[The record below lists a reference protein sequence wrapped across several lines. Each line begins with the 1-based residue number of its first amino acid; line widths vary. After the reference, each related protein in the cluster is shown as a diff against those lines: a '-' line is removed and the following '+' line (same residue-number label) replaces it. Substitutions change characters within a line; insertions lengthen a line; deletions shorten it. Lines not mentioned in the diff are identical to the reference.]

1 MTSDEEHANGN
12 ARSASECADPIEAH
26 TDGGS
31 GARHDSE
38 TLPAEIRES
47 VPDYDDE
54 YLDRVSDRLMYSY
67 DLDADV
73 VVDGERF
80 DLYAEMRMRTQ
91 KQFLHPALSYA
102 DHDTMEYLFARR
114 VSTPTVG
121 EVERLVAFAHDVA
134 DDRVDGDEQHFGTD
148 VTVVLV
154 ADRIPDAVAEFVD
167 GFRDR
172 TLLKFGYYGHYE
184 VNLVVVTP
192 ADDRLVASE
201 AADIAEAFRLWE
213 PVEQPAEGFFS
224 RFAKRFWR

>member
-1 MTSDEEHANGN
+1 MSENAAPDEAPRREP
-12 ARSASECADPIEAH
+12 EE
-26 TDGGS
+26 
-31 GARHDSE
+31 
-38 TLPAEIRES
+38 LPAEVREA

-67 DLDADV
+67 DLDRDV

-80 DLYAEMRMRTQ
+80 DMTAEMRVRNQ

-102 DHDTMEYLFARR
+102 DHDLMEFVFARR
-114 VSTPTVG
+114 VATPSVDA
-121 EVERLVAFAHDVA
+121 VERLVEFAHGIA
-134 DDRVDGDEQHFGTD
+134 DERVDAHEEHYGTD

-154 ADRIPDAVAEFVD
+154 ADRIPDAVADFVD

-184 VNLVVVTP
+184 VNLVVVAP
-192 ADDRLVASE
+192 ERQELVASE
-201 AADIAEAFRLWE
+201 SADTAAAFRLWE
-213 PVEQPAEGFFS
+213 RVDSPEEGFFS

>member
-1 MTSDEEHANGN
+1 MSEN
-12 ARSASECADPIEAH
+12 ASPG
-26 TDGGS
+26 TGP
-31 GARHDSE
+31 RHDPE
-38 TLPAEIRES
+38 ELPAEIRER

-80 DLYAEMRMRTQ
+80 DLYAEMRMRNQ

-102 DHDTMEYLFARR
+102 DHETKEYVFARR
-114 VSTPTVG
+114 VPTPTAA
-121 EVERLVAFAHDVA
+121 ELERLVELGHGIA
-134 DDRVDGDEQHFGTD
+134 DERVEGNEQHYGTD
-148 VTVVLV
+148 ITFVLV
-154 ADRIPDAVAEFVD
+154 GDRIPDDVAGFVD

-184 VNLVVVTP
+184 VNLIVVAPEREEIV
-192 ADDRLVASE
+192 DSE
-201 AADIAEAFRLWE
+201 AAGVTGAFRLWE
-213 PVEQPAEGFFS
+213 PVETPDEGFFS

>member
-1 MTSDEEHANGN
+1 MSDA
-12 ARSASECADPIEAH
+12 A
-26 TDGGS
+26 DGGS
-31 GARHDSE
+31 DDRRDPE
-38 TLPAEIRES
+38 ELPAEIREN

-67 DLDADV
+67 DLDRDV

-80 DLYAEMRMRTQ
+80 ELSAEMRVRNQ

-102 DHDTMEYLFARR
+102 DHDMMEYVFARR
-114 VSTPTVG
+114 VSTPSVG
-121 EVERLVAFAHDVA
+121 ELERLVAFAHGVA
-134 DDRVDGDEQHFGTD
+134 DERVEAHEQHYGTD

-154 ADRIPDAVAEFVD
+154 ADRIPDDVAGFVE

-184 VNLVVVTP
+184 VNLVVVAP
-192 ADDRLVASE
+192 DREELVASE
-201 AADIAEAFRLWE
+201 SADTAAAFRLWE
-213 PVEQPAEGFFS
+213 RVDPPAEGFFS

>member
-1 MTSDEEHANGN
+1 MSDAADRSDGRRDPEE
-12 ARSASECADPIEAH
+12 
-26 TDGGS
+26 
-31 GARHDSE
+31 
-38 TLPAEIRES
+38 LPAEIREA

-80 DLYAEMRMRTQ
+80 DLTAEMRMRNQ

-102 DHDTMEYLFARR
+102 DHDVMEHLFARR
-114 VSTPTVG
+114 AADPTVA
-121 EVERLVAFAHDVA
+121 ELERLVEFAHGVA
-134 DDRVDGDEQHFGTD
+134 DERVEGNEQHYGTD

-154 ADRIPDAVAEFVD
+154 ADRISDPVAEFVD

-184 VNLVVVTP
+184 VNLVVVAP
-192 ADDRLVASE
+192 DEERLVASE
-201 AADIAEAFRLWE
+201 AASSAEALRLWE
-213 PVEQPAEGFFS
+213 PVEEPDDGVFS